1 VNPSTDWPEILKEE
15 YRLGASDSEVAAE
28 LGLTDAAFEKN
39 YREIALFKQLV
50 DLGRQLSKAW
60 WYKQG
65 RSNLQNKMFNTALW
79 NFNMKNRHGW
89 AEKSETLVE
98 DKKEETL
105 EEMQAKLLAKLPQIM
120 KKFGGSATG
129 AEILLATSEDDALN
143 VNQRTN

>member
-1 VNPSTDWPEILKEE
+1 MTAPSTNWAEVIQEE
-15 YRLGASDSEVAAE
+15 YSSGASDAEVAAV
-28 LGLTDAAFEKN
+28 LRLTEASFEKN
-39 YREIALFKQLV
+39 YREIPLFKQLV

-65 RSNLQNKMFNTALW
+65 RTNLSNKMFNTALW

-98 DKKEETL
+98 DKKEESL
-105 EEMQAKLLAKLPQIM
+105 EEMQAKILAKLPLIM

-129 AEILLATSEDDALN
+129 AEILLATSEDNDLN
-143 VNQRTN
+143 VHH

>member
-1 VNPSTDWPEILKEE
+1 
-15 YRLGASDSEVAAE
+15 
-28 LGLTDAAFEKN
+28 
-39 YREIALFKQLV
+39 
-50 DLGRQLSKAW
+50 
-60 WYKQG
+60 
-65 RSNLQNKMFNTALW
+65 M
-79 NFNMKNRHGW
+79 
-89 AEKSETLVE
+89 E